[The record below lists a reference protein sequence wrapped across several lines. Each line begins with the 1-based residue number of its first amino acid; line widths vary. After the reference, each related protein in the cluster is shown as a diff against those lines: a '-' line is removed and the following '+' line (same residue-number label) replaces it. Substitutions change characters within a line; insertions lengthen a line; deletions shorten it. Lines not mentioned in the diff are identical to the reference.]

1 LFASS
6 ATGNISPRTDTGFT
20 YNPST
25 GELTSVLLT
34 ASSDERLK
42 TDIETISSALEKVLQ
57 LRGVMFTR
65 TENGNREMGVIA
77 QEVERIISEVVTT
90 NSEGFKNV
98 AYGNIVG
105 LLIEAIKDLKNEID
119 SLKGR

>member
-1 LFASS
+1 
-6 ATGNISPRTDTGFT
+6 
-20 YNPST
+20 
-25 GELTSVLLT
+25 
-34 ASSDERLK
+34 
-42 TDIETISSALEKVLQ
+42 
-57 LRGVMFTR
+57 
-65 TENGNREMGVIA
+65 MGVIA